1 MNSIIKIH
9 FILKTFFLN
18 SFLNSKW
25 KDEKCVKNPDSVMRN
40 KKLCGKRIFHKWE
53 KCSQYSI
60 LLNNKKG
67 HKTTQ
72 YKLIF

>member
-9 FILKTFFLN
+9 FILKTFSLN

-25 KDEKCVKNPDSVMRN
+25 KDEKYDKNPDSVMRN
-40 KKLCGKRIFHKWE
+40 KKLCGKRIFHKR
-53 KCSQYSI
+53 SQYSI

-72 YKLIF
+72 YNLIF